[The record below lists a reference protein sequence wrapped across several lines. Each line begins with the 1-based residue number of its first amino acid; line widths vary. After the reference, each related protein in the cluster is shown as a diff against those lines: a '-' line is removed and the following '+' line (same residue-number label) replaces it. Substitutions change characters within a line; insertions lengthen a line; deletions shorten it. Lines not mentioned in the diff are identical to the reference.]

1 MKYFNHITTAEEIK
15 KQFRAYCVNMHPDK
29 GGDPEE
35 FKAMM
40 AEYNGIIKN
49 FEKAKE
55 DARAEEEARQ
65 RAEEAR
71 KEAEEERK
79 REEEEA
85 RKAAEALRDVI
96 ARWSGKLKTVKPAD
110 GWSWKPASDYLAA
123 VKYNIKQILNKYFLG
138 VDFKVSLKNKTW
150 SASAEIFWTDGPTV
164 QQVEEVAEL
173 KLFISHY
180 HVCDPYEDYGHDEE
194 MKSTRAWREQYGQIS
209 ANSFE
214 FTRTFSDLGKAEVMA
229 KIYEVFPQFAGMTKK
244 SDAAFISFDDALH
257 LCQLLGFHHK
267 ETGKAWADLSEE
279 EREKRRVYD
288 DLHEAQRKI
297 IYDLESSRSWY
308 NKKTTLGC
316 VIDAF
321 LKVYTVSEE
330 TTKAAA
336 EAAAAPVFESK
347 HGKTWQ
353 AIKKALGANVFC
365 MSEDGSCNYKEISI
379 NEAAEM
385 VAKSEKVY
393 LGKPDMYDGERCI
406 YGVNGGGAKVQQKR
420 ADKFAAVGIQI
431 SNYGYNSYKDV
442 EILQF
447 AANVLAELRKD
458 AEDVEKQR
466 KEWEEEQKS
475 GKQTAAK
482 ADRSQKA
489 VKNEKAAEGVDMTA
503 APADGLWLSE
513 IPGGVVVMGDQRTT
527 LKNRKAIKA
536 HGARWNRITHL
547 WEATTPEAVA
557 AIREWFGMTKQSA
570 ADAEQPATEQQD
582 ESAQTALNAAQ
593 SKETTASDEQQTASE
608 NEQQSAADEPQ
619 QDEATATNEETAEQQ
634 PEDEIST
641 EAAADAAICEQVEAV
656 GALASALSFLI
667 DVVISVSKEA
677 KAAAD
682 QAAASAAEAAAQDAA
697 AEREQKRKEAAAIL
711 RSQIKKV
718 SEQVASLS
726 DTLAQMMERLDTLES
741 GQDVSEEATEEPQ
754 QDATAEDGA
763 TAQQSEE
770 TAQDRKKSGS
780 GSGVSL
786 DMLRAAAEDVERL
799 TDANEHGR
807 AALSELY
814 TLCACGVDVR
824 DLIDEVRGINTAETF
839 GRGSA
844 TEIRAKRSKARRAAR
859 NRAKVVLNAEE
870 LRTLYTWDD
879 STEPGSDKAA

>member
-1 MKYFNHITTAEEIK
+1 MNITTAEEIK

-49 FEKAKE
+49 YEQAKK
-55 DARAEEEARQ
+55 RV
-65 RAEEAR
+65 EEAR

-85 RKAAEALRDVI
+85 RKAADALRDVI
-96 ARWSGKLKTVKPAD
+96 ARWSDKLKTVKPTD
-110 GWSWKPASDYLAA
+110 GWSGKPASDYLAA
-123 VKYNIKQILNKYFLG
+123 VKYNIKQILNKYFPG
-138 VDFKVSLKNKTW
+138 VDFKVSLKSKTW

-214 FTRTFSDLGKAEVMA
+214 FTRTFSELGKAEVIA

-279 EREKRRVYD
+279 EREKRRIYD

-308 NKKTTLGC
+308 DKKTSLGC

-336 EAAAAPVFESK
+336 EAAAAPVFEAK
-347 HGKTWQ
+347 HGRTWQ

-365 MSEDGSCNYKEISI
+365 MSEDGSYHYKEISI

-385 VAKSEKVY
+385 VAKGEKVY
-393 LGKPDMYDGERCI
+393 LGKSDMYDGERCI

-420 ADKFAAVGIQI
+420 ANKFAAVGIQI
-431 SNYGYNSYKDV
+431 SCYTCMSYKDV

-447 AANVLAELRKD
+447 AQNVIAELRKD
-458 AEDVEKQR
+458 AEEVEKQR
-466 KEWEEEQKS
+466 KEWEEAQKN

-482 ADRSQKA
+482 ADRNQKA
-489 VKNEKAAEGVDMTA
+489 AKSEKTAEDVDMTA

-513 IPGGVVVMGDQRTT
+513 VPGGVIVMGDQRTT
-527 LKNRKAIKA
+527 FKNRKAIKA

-557 AIREWFGMTKQSA
+557 AIREWFGMTKQS
-570 ADAEQPATEQQD
+570 ET
-582 ESAQTALNAAQ
+582 AQTAQDGAQ
-593 SKETTASDEQQTASE
+593 SEETTEAAADTEDVAADQQT
-608 NEQQSAADEPQ
+608 AADEPQ
-619 QDEATATNEETAEQQ
+619 QHEATATSEETAEQQ
-634 PEDEIST
+634 T
-641 EAAADAAICEQVEAV
+641 AADAATCEQVEAV
-656 GALASALSFLI
+656 GALASALSFLMNA
-667 DVVISVSKEA
+667 VISASKEA

-682 QAAASAAEAAAQDAA
+682 QAAASAAEATAQDAA

-711 RSQIKKV
+711 REQIKKV
-718 SEQVASLS
+718 SDQVASLS
-726 DTLAQMMERLDTLES
+726 DTIAQILERLNALES

-763 TAQQSEE
+763 AAQQGEE
-770 TAQDRKKSGS
+770 TAQDHAKGGS
-780 GSGVSL
+780 GSGVTL

-844 TEIRAKRSKARRAAR
+844 TEIGAKRSKARRAAR

-870 LRTLYTWDD
+870 LRILYT
-879 STEPGSDKAA
+879 